1 MRPAQESSVEKF
13 GAVHTKVKEGDNKQ
27 ETTRGA
33 SLRELQHFFEKED
46 SSKGY
51 AGLRRIA
58 DEDGTAVWTILE
70 ESEVTTKLEERAE
83 QRKQEERRHE
93 EIFST
98 QARAPLGTTG
108 AAWKE
113 AEERLR
119 AELKAEMIATAALKE
134 QEAPLNADP
143 EAVIGG
149 RNTGQEADTDLAKLL
164 QQHKDEIVSQVE
176 TKLETMI
183 AATMEK
189 RLEMQAKG
197 VGGEPSQGVAEQ
209 LSIDQAAGNLT
220 EPRRRQT
227 EQQKEKQD
235 CVMS

>member
-1 MRPAQESSVEKF
+1 MHA
-13 GAVHTKVKEGDNKQ
+13 KVKEGDNEQ

-33 SLRELQHFFEKED
+33 SLRELTGFFKKYDED
-46 SSKGY
+46 KGY

-83 QRKQEERRHE
+83 QRKQEERRRDDL
-93 EIFST
+93 FSA

-134 QEAPLNADP
+134 REAPSDADP
-143 EAVIGG
+143 DAAIGG
-149 RNTGQEADTDLAKLL
+149 LNTGNSGGEYGGGEGGAGEGGAGEGGGPLQLPPNGPSSAENNGL
-164 QQHKDEIVSQVE
+164 QQVVVASNAQQLQQMQHQMSQMQKD
-176 TKLETMI
+176 M
-183 AATMEK
+183 AA
-189 RLEMQAKG
+189 LNKG
-197 VGGEPSQGVAEQ
+197 PVAVTVNACKC
-209 LSIDQAAGNLT
+209 SIL
-220 EPRRRQT
+220 
-227 EQQKEKQD
+227 
-235 CVMS
+235 

>member
-1 MRPAQESSVEKF
+1 M
-13 GAVHTKVKEGDNKQ
+13 HTKVKEGDNKQ

-83 QRKQEERRHE
+83 QRKQEERRRDDL
-93 EIFST
+93 FSA

-113 AEERLR
+113 AEARLR
-119 AELKAEMIATAALKE
+119 AELKAEMIATALKE
-134 QEAPLNADP
+134 QEAPSD
-143 EAVIGG
+143 VG
-149 RNTGQEADTDLAKLL
+149 RNTGHSGGGRQGRAVEYGGGEEGVDGEGGDQLQQVMVASNELQQIQLQMGKMQKDLAALN
-164 QQHKDEIVSQVE
+164 
-176 TKLETMI
+176 
-183 AATMEK
+183 
-189 RLEMQAKG
+189 KG
-197 VGGEPSQGVAEQ
+197 PTVACNC
-209 LSIDQAAGNLT
+209 SI
-220 EPRRRQT
+220 
-227 EQQKEKQD
+227 
-235 CVMS
+235 M

>member
-1 MRPAQESSVEKF
+1 M
-13 GAVHTKVKEGDNKQ
+13 HTKVKEGDNKQ

-83 QRKQEERRHE
+83 QRKQEERRRDDL
-93 EIFST
+93 FSA

-113 AEERLR
+113 AEARLR

-134 QEAPLNADP
+134 REAPSDADP
-143 EAVIGG
+143 DAAIGG
-149 RNTGQEADTDLAKLL
+149 LNTGNSGGEYGGGEGGAGEGGGPLQLPPNVPSSAENNGL
-164 QQHKDEIVSQVE
+164 QQVVVASNAQQLQQMQHQMSQMQKD
-176 TKLETMI
+176 M
-183 AATMEK
+183 AA
-189 RLEMQAKG
+189 LNKG
-197 VGGEPSQGVAEQ
+197 PVAVTVNACKC
-209 LSIDQAAGNLT
+209 SIL
-220 EPRRRQT
+220 
-227 EQQKEKQD
+227 
-235 CVMS
+235 

>member
-1 MRPAQESSVEKF
+1 M
-13 GAVHTKVKEGDNKQ
+13 HTKVKEGDNKQ

-83 QRKQEERRHE
+83 QRKQEERRRDDL
-93 EIFST
+93 FSA

-134 QEAPLNADP
+134 REAPSDADP
-143 EAVIGG
+143 DAAIGG
-149 RNTGQEADTDLAKLL
+149 LNTGNSGGEYGGGEGGAGEGGAGEGGGPLQLPPNVPSPADNNGLQQVVVASKEQQLQQMQLQLSQVQKDLAALN
-164 QQHKDEIVSQVE
+164 
-176 TKLETMI
+176 
-183 AATMEK
+183 
-189 RLEMQAKG
+189 KG
-197 VGGEPSQGVAEQ
+197 PALTVNACKC
-209 LSIDQAAGNLT
+209 SIL
-220 EPRRRQT
+220 
-227 EQQKEKQD
+227 
-235 CVMS
+235 